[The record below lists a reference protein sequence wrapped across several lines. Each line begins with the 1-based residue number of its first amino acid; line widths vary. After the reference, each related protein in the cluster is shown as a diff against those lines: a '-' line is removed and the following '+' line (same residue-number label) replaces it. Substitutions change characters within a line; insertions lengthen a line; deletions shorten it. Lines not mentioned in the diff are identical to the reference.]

1 MLAVFRSSYL
11 QVECTN
17 AETSSEFSSIS
28 PAVST
33 LPVPATAPSIATGDI
48 FEESVELVW
57 KAGDPN
63 ECAFREWEVVYQE
76 GGSSAWTKATGCGI
90 TERGWTNCTATEL
103 LCDTNYVFRMREAC
117 MDADADSAWADGK
130 AVRTPKGEN
139 CFIRATAPAKVQMKE
154 ATTSSMVV
162 EWQNGTSNDCT
173 FSAWQVERQDGT
185 SLVYSPAGGTCA
197 SLKDREETACEDTDL
212 DSNTNYKFRVRE
224 TCDNG
229 EPSPAGE
236 AAAWVQTL
244 AVVSLAPSGVRGT
257 APTPSSVE
265 VLWAGPDSMGDC
277 AFLRWRVEIR
287 EVGGE
292 FVGAGG
298 GCGAWMLTSEC
309 RVSCVA
315 EGLRSKT
322 EYELRAQVTED
333 RLRVPFVFTSYSS
346 MPLR

>member
-1 MLAVFRSSYL
+1 L

-17 AETSSEFSSIS
+17 TETSSEFSSVS
-28 PAVST
+28 AAVST
-33 LPVPATAPSIATGDI
+33 LPVPASAPTSIATGGILD
-48 FEESVELVW
+48 ESVELVW
-57 KAGDPN
+57 TAGDPN
-63 ECAFREWEVVYQE
+63 ECTFREWEVVYQE

-90 TERGWTNCTATEL
+90 TERGLTNCTATEL
-103 LCDTNYVFRMREAC
+103 SCDTSYVFRIREAC
-117 MDADADSAWADGK
+117 LDADASSAWAVGK
-130 AVRTPKGEN
+130 AVRTPKGET
-139 CFIRATAPAKVQMKE
+139 CFIRAAAPAGVKMKE
-154 ATTSSMVV
+154 ATTSSMAV
-162 EWQNGTSNDCT
+162 EWQGGVGNDCV
-173 FSAWQVERQDGT
+173 FAAWQVERQDGT

-197 SLKDREETACEDTDL
+197 SLTERKVTACEDIDL

-224 TCDNG
+224 TCENG

-244 AVVSLAPSGVRGT
+244 AVASQAPTGVRGT
-257 APTPSSVE
+257 APTPSSLE

-315 EGLRSKT
+315 EGLRSET
-322 EYELRAQVTED
+322 GYELRAQVADD
-333 RLRVPFVFTSYSS
+333 RLLFPFVIRSC
-346 MPLR
+346 R